1 MQTCGSFIKTYM
13 QWNVTAMK
21 RNEIPV
27 HAKTWMYL
35 ENIMLN
41 ERNQKQTATFPFMW
55 DVQEKQNYVDRK

>member
-35 ENIMLN
+35 EKIMLN
-41 ERNQKQTATFPFMW
+41 ERNQKQTATFPF
-55 DVQEKQNYVDRK
+55 V